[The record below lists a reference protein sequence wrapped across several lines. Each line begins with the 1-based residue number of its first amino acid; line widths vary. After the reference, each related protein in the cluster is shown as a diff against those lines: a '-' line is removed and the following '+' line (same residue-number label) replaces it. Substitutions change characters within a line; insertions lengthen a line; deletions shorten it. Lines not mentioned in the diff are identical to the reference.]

1 MKELSV
7 PGQMVLGYTRVE
19 IPKDGRFNTLCCPHS
34 GHSCPFCH
42 SPWRAQVPLPTLSC
56 CSSQPALSHLCV
68 LVLLKPVLQDRMSHD
83 TKSSGD
89 RVTQA
94 RSQRVLCFDLPFP
107 PNARNHK
114 VFNSL
119 RNCHEMKILW
129 KNNSCNL
136 VRTRFYFCSYVFRA
150 MLGCG
155 YARGENSQF
164 PTVVVWQKHSRDVN
178 VRRSHCSHM
187 LAHMCLEQKPSPI
200 SAALSP

>member
-1 MKELSV
+1 M
-7 PGQMVLGYTRVE
+7 GVLAPCAALTQDTAVHSATPHGGLRCLY
-19 IPKDGRFNTLCCPHS
+19 PPCPAAHPHGGAAS
-34 GHSCPFCH
+34 TE
-42 SPWRAQVPLPTLSC
+42 PL
-56 CSSQPALSHLCV
+56 V
-68 LVLLKPVLQDRMSHD
+68 RLVLLKPVLQDRMSHD

-119 RNCHEMKILW
+119 RNCHEMNILW